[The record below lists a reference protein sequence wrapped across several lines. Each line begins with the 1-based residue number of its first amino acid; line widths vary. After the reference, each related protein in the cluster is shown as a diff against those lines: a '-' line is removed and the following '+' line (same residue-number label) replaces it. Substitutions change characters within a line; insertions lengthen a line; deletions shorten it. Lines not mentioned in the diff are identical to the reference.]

1 MEFSELRNIDLR
13 RAWPNEAQDFTPWLS
28 DNLERLS
35 EAIGMAL
42 ELEGTEVS
50 VDQFSADILARC
62 PESDSRVL
70 IENQLEWTDHT
81 HLGQILTYLAGLE
94 AETIIWIARDFV
106 EAHLSAIRWLNEHT
120 ADPFAFFA
128 VKVSV
133 VRIGD
138 DESSPVAP
146 LFEVLERPIGWDRK
160 IRSQSQKPS
169 EKIEKLRQ
177 FRRGFWR
184 TYVDKYPDDV
194 QLREDHKDSNVY
206 HQIGGVTVAQYLAQ
220 NAVGVYI
227 QQPSTNSDQ
236 NYRDRYEECV
246 SAMENEQDGIGRLH
260 TLKVDSND
268 KRNWPKMIDWLH
280 STLVRFRDVLSH
292 SDQ

>member
-62 PESDSRVL
+62 PENDSRVL

-120 ADPFAFFA
+120 ADPFAFLA
-128 VKVSV
+128 VKVTV

-160 IRSQSQKPS
+160 IRSQSKKPS

-184 TYVDKYPDDV
+184 TYVDMYPGDV

-268 KRNWPKMIDWLH
+268 KRNWPNMIDWLH